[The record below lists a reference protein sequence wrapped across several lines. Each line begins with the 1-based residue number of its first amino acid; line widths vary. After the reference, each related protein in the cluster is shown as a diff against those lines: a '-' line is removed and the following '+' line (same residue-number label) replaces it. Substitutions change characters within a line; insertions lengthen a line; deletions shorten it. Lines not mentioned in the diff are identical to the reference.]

1 MEGLGY
7 AWQALTT
14 TPVVFAAVGGV
25 IWGILGGALPGIS
38 PSITMALLLP
48 FTYGMDPIPAIV
60 LLASTY
66 VGAEYGGSIPAIL
79 IRTPGTN
86 AAAATA
92 VDGYEM
98 QKKGRGGEALG
109 ISLVSGVTGGFIGL
123 SFLILFTEPLAN
135 VALAFSFPA
144 YFSLG
149 ILGISV
155 IASLSTGSL
164 IKGLMAGVA
173 GLMIATVGTDPM
185 SGVSRYTFHQADLL
199 GGIEF
204 ILVMVGLFAVSEL
217 LVQAGRPEWRK
228 AERSQSR
235 IKLPS
240 FRNWRRLWKAQGIGG
255 AIGIFEG
262 CMPGAGG
269 SIAAFM
275 SYNEAR
281 RWSAEPELFG
291 KGAPEGIAA
300 PECANNTVAG
310 TALVPVL
317 SFGIPGSN
325 STAIL
330 LGGLLIHG
338 LQPGP
343 LLFDRNPEFVY
354 GLFSGLA
361 VANLSLFLVGM
372 AVLTPAIWLVNR
384 PKPYLLACIYA
395 LVLSGIYSINHSL
408 FDLYIMLGA
417 GAVGYFMRL
426 LGFPFLPMVLG
437 LVLGYM
443 IEANYRRALQLTD
456 GDHMVFVDDPISLG
470 LLIAAAVFVIGSAAR
485 DIHMAKRDA
494 HRKAEERL
502 ASQKTGH

>member
-1 MEGLGY
+1 MDGF
-7 AWQALTT
+7 AIAFQVLTT
-14 TPVVFAAVGGV
+14 SPALFAAMGGV
-25 IWGILGGALPGIS
+25 AWGIVGGALPGIS

-98 QKKGRGGEALG
+98 QKQGRGGEALG
-109 ISLVSGVTGGFIGL
+109 ISLISGVTGGFIGL
-123 SFLILFTEPLAN
+123 VFLIVFTEPLAR
-135 VALAFSFPA
+135 VALSFSFTA
-144 YFSLG
+144 YFALG
-149 ILGISV
+149 VLGLSV
-155 IASLSTGSL
+155 IASLAGGSL
-164 IKGLMAGVA
+164 VKGLIAGVV

-185 SGVSRYTFHQADLL
+185 SGVGRFTFGQAELL
-199 GGIEF
+199 SGIPF

-217 LVQAGRPEWRK
+217 MVQAGKPGVTAPDRAQMSIRLPTF
-228 AERSQSR
+228 SR
-235 IKLPS
+235 
-240 FRNWRRLWKAQGIGG
+240 WRRLWKAQGIGAG
-255 AIGIFEG
+255 VGIFEG
-262 CMPGAGG
+262 VMPGAGG

-281 RWSAEPELFG
+281 RWSSKPEDFG

-300 PECANNTVAG
+300 PETANNAVAN

-343 LLFDRNPEFVY
+343 LLFEREPEFIY
-354 GLFSGLA
+354 GLFAGLT
-361 VANLSLFLVGM
+361 VANLSLFLIGILM
-372 AVLTPAIWLVNR
+372 LTPAIWLVNR
-384 PKPYLLACIYA
+384 PKPYLLACILA
-395 LVLSGIYSINHSL
+395 LVFSGIYSINHSL
-408 FDLYIMLGA
+408 FDLYVVLA
-417 GAVGYFMRL
+417 CGAVGYVMRL

-437 LVLGYM
+437 LVLGYL
-443 IEANYRRALQLTD
+443 IEANYRRALELSG
-456 GDHMVFVDDPISLG
+456 GDLRVFVEDPISLG
-470 LLIAAAVFVIGSAAR
+470 LLIAAALFVIGSVLRDVRAAR
-485 DIHMAKRDA
+485 
-494 HRKAEERL
+494 KAARENE
-502 ASQKTGH
+502 AAQAAE